1 MATVELHNLSKQFRN
16 VLAVRNVDL
25 TIHDHEFVSL
35 LGPSGCGKTT
45 TLNMIAGLEKPTSG
59 QILIDGRPVTH
70 VPPAKRNIAM
80 VFQTYALYPHMTVYK
95 NMAFALKIRKTNKK
109 TMDGRIREAAEALG
123 ILELLDRYPRQL
135 SGGQR
140 QRVALGRAIVRDP
153 IVFLLDEPLSNL
165 DAVLRVQTRAELK
178 MLFNRLQ
185 TTAIY
190 VTHDQSE
197 AMTMS
202 DRIAIFRLGELQQV
216 DTPLNIYYSPANQFV
231 AGFVGNP
238 PMNFMEASVT
248 PEGKLSVFGTLI
260 DVPPDFDP
268 RPYIEK
274 KIMLGIRPE
283 EIRFAASG
291 DLGGVVRVVE
301 NFGSSVL
308 CYVDIHNQLLKVQS
322 EASKDISLGQMIH
335 LIFLP
340 QHLYLFD
347 PVTEKALRTPGIK
360 SRQA

>member
-1 MATVELHNLSKQFRN
+1 MATVELRNLSKRFRN
-16 VLAVRNVDL
+16 VLAVRDLNL
-25 TIHDHEFVSL
+25 TIHDKEFVAL

-70 VPPAKRNIAM
+70 VPAAKRNIAM
-80 VFQTYALYPHMTVYK
+80 VFQNYALYPHMTVYK
-95 NMAFALKIRKTNKK
+95 NMAFALKIRKTEKK
-109 TMDGRIREAAEALG
+109 AMDVRIREAAQVLG
-123 ILELLDRYPRQL
+123 IAELLDRYPRQL

-153 IVFLLDEPLSNL
+153 RVFLLDEPLSNL

-178 MLFNRLQ
+178 ILFNRLQ

-190 VTHDQSE
+190 VTHDQAE

-202 DRIAIFRLGELQQV
+202 DRIAVFRGGELQQV
-216 DTPLNIYYSPANQFV
+216 DTPLNIYYSPANYFV

-238 PMNFMEASVT
+238 PMNFLDATVT
-248 PEGKLSVFGTLI
+248 PEGQLSVFESLI

-268 RPYIEK
+268 RPYVQK
-274 KIMLGIRPE
+274 KVTVGIRPE
-283 EIRFAASG
+283 EIRLAGSSS
-291 DLGGVVRVVE
+291 LGSVVKVVE
-301 NFGSSVL
+301 HFGSTVL
-308 CYVDIHNQLLKVQS
+308 LYVDLHDQLIKVQS
-322 EASKDISLGQMIH
+322 EATKDIALGQMVH
-335 LIFLP
+335 LVFLP

-347 PVTEKALRTPGIK
+347 AETGNAIRTPGIK
-360 SRQA
+360 

>member
-1 MATVELHNLSKQFRN
+1 MATVELRNLSKRFRN
-16 VLAVRNVDL
+16 VLAVRDVNL
-25 TIHDHEFVSL
+25 TIQDEEFVSL

-59 QILIDGRPVTH
+59 QILIDGRPVTY
-70 VPPAKRNIAM
+70 VPAAKRNIAM
-80 VFQTYALYPHMTVYK
+80 VFQNYALWPHMTVYK
-95 NMAFALKIRKTNKK
+95 NMAFALKIRKTDKQ
-109 TMDGRIREAAEALG
+109 TMDTRIREAAQALG
-123 ILELLDRYPRQL
+123 ISELLDRYPRQL

-153 IVFLLDEPLSNL
+153 RVFLLDEPLSNL

-202 DRIAIFRLGELQQV
+202 DRIAIFRNGELQQV

-238 PMNFMEASVT
+238 PMNFMNATIT
-248 PEGKLSVFGTLI
+248 PEGKLAIFQSLI
-260 DVPPDFDP
+260 DVPPDFDH
-268 RPYIEK
+268 RDYIQK
-274 KIMLGIRPE
+274 PVIVGIRPE
-283 EIRFAASG
+283 EIRLTGAGSFSG
-291 DLGGVVRVVE
+291 VAKVVE
-301 NFGSSVL
+301 HFGSSVL
-308 CYVDIHNQLLKVQS
+308 CYVELNDQLIKVQS
-322 EASKDISLGQMIH
+322 EASKDITLGQNIR
-335 LIFLP
+335 LDFLP
-340 QHLYLFD
+340 QHLYLFEFE
-347 PVTEKALRTPGIK
+347 TGTALRTPK
-360 SRQA
+360 L